1 MHNLPAIVEK
11 SELFRTQ
18 AFIAGDWYGNSDDVI
33 EVVDPATRGVI
44 GTVPNLAEAAKLK
57 AIKAA
62 ENAQAGWARQTAN
75 IRSDILHNWADLMTE
90 AREDLAHIITLE
102 NGKPLS
108 QARGEIDYATSFV
121 RWFAEGAL
129 RADGDMIPSHRRD
142 AKIMVTRQ
150 AKGVCAAITPWNFP
164 SAMIT
169 RKAGAALAA
178 GCAMVVK
185 PAPET
190 PFSALALAD
199 LARQA
204 GLPDGLLSI
213 ITGSAEPIARAMMK
227 SKIVKKISFTGS
239 TAVGKQLMAQ
249 AADTVKDISLEL
261 GGNAPF
267 LVGKDADITK
277 AVDGAMTA
285 KFRNAGQSC
294 IGANRFI
301 IHQSVAD
308 EFVDRLQAKMDKL
321 TIGTGFDPGVDIGPM
336 IHDRA
341 VEKIDDLIADAR
353 GKGADLRLGGRRHD
367 LGGGYYEPTLLTNCT
382 PSMDIFQDEIFGPVA
397 CIYTADSL
405 DQMITM
411 ANDTDYGLAAYA
423 YTDDLG
429 RAMRYSDDLAYGM
442 VGINTGHISTAQAPF
457 GGIKQSGIGR
467 EGSKYGINEYLD
479 IKYTLLAGLNGEG
492 E

>member
-1 MHNLPAIVEK
+1 
-11 SELFRTQ
+11 
-18 AFIAGDWYGNSDDVI
+18 
-33 EVVDPATRGVI
+33 
-44 GTVPNLAEAAKLK
+44 
-57 AIKAA
+57 
-62 ENAQAGWARQTAN
+62 
-75 IRSDILHNWADLMTE
+75 
-90 AREDLAHIITLE
+90 
-102 NGKPLS
+102 
-108 QARGEIDYATSFV
+108 
-121 RWFAEGAL
+121 
-129 RADGDMIPSHRRD
+129 
-142 AKIMVTRQ
+142 
-150 AKGVCAAITPWNFP
+150 
-164 SAMIT
+164 
-169 RKAGAALAA
+169 
-178 GCAMVVK
+178 
-185 PAPET
+185 
-190 PFSALALAD
+190 
-199 LARQA
+199 
-204 GLPDGLLSI
+204 
-213 ITGSAEPIARAMMK
+213 
-227 SKIVKKISFTGS
+227 
-239 TAVGKQLMAQ
+239 MAQ